1 MKIPVYL
8 YPNLFE
14 VTIDLDSNNRI
25 NRVMYQRDLTLQKG
39 LKNKVQIQFKN
50 SDQKLLDVSTSSF
63 VFVLFDTVNQ
73 RNLIE
78 KDITIL
84 DTGSTATVYP
94 SKGLG
99 EVVFTESDLDRCE
112 SVDYKFGIKKLDSD
126 GSYVPVYANT
136 YYGMGETVHVKHDLY
151 PVLKPSQE
159 VTHFTT
165 YYNATTQNYEYYT
178 GNLYAYPEF
187 NSNTALHTAAV
198 YMTNYRGQVILE
210 ATLENDPATFGN
222 YAIIDTITY
231 NGFTG
236 IDYFNFNGV
245 FSKVRVRYIPEE
257 NPITQHNNDTA
268 YAGTVDRVLYRS

>member
-1 MKIPVYL
+1 M
-8 YPNLFE
+8 
-14 VTIDLDSNNRI
+14 T
-25 NRVMYQRDLTLQKG
+25 G
-39 LKNKVQIQFKN
+39 VQTCALPI
-50 SDQKLLDVSTSSF
+50 S
-63 VFVLFDTVNQ
+63 
-73 RNLIE
+73 
-78 KDITIL
+78 
-84 DTGSTATVYP
+84 
-94 SKGLG
+94 
-99 EVVFTESDLDRCE
+99 
-112 SVDYKFGIKKLDSD
+112 
-126 GSYVPVYANT
+126 
-136 YYGMGETVHVKHDLY
+136 
-151 PVLKPSQE
+151 
-159 VTHFTT
+159 
-165 YYNATTQNYEYYT
+165 TQNYEYYT

-187 NSNTALHTAAV
+187 KSNTALHTAAV